1 MSQPLIPSPGPHHT
15 WFQRHLRYGLLG
27 FAGLLSAC
35 GGGAGDV
42 LGDSAEI
49 LRFARPT
56 GALQCGPSR
65 LGAAD
70 RQQAQTALEAAGVR
84 VRGLTCGDDG
94 LARITLCG
102 VESGELLVLEAAA
115 ERAPAQTREQ
125 AAADLTARLA
135 ATGFLPW
142 ANWPDARTQACP
154 AG

>member
-1 MSQPLIPSPGPHHT
+1 MSLSLRPHLIRRFP
-15 WFQRHLRYGLLG
+15 WHLRCALLG
-27 FAGLLSAC
+27 AAGLLSGC
-35 GGGAGDV
+35 GGGAGAV
-42 LGDSAEI
+42 LPDSAEI

-70 RQQAQTALEAAGVR
+70 RQQVQAALETAGVR
-84 VRGLTCGDDG
+84 VRALACGDDG
-94 LARITLCG
+94 RVRITLCG